1 MDTLLIILGILIAGA
16 AVYYFGFYKKGKI
29 NDRDGD
35 FIPDEIEDAVEDVKE
50 VAKTVKKRA
59 KRVAEEAKDVVDAV
73 KEVVEQ
79 SKDVVEA
86 AKGESRKGR
95 KSNKV
100 TKSSLRGKTKAELV
114 SIAKSEFDVEL
125 DSSLTKTNLINKVYA
140 LYNK

>member
-1 MDTLLIILGILIAGA
+1 MDTILIILGIVLAGA
-16 AVYYFGFYKKGKI
+16 AVYYFGFYRKGKI

-35 FIPDEIEDAVEDVKE
+35 FIPDEVEDAVEDVKK

-59 KRVAEEAKDVVDAV
+59 KRVAEETKDVVDAL
-73 KEVVEQ
+73 KEVVQQ
-79 SKDVVEA
+79 SKDVVDA
-86 AKGESRKGR
+86 ANGDKRKGR

-100 TKSSLRGKTKAELV
+100 TKYSLRGKTKSELV